1 MKLVVKRFE
10 ELSVNE
16 LYDIMKLRIDIFVV
30 EQNCPYYDLDDLDQD
45 AIHVYIEEDGIIKTY
60 LRVMDRNVE
69 SEYVSIGR
77 VVNRNHGKGYGKR
90 IMDEGIKVAIERFNA
105 EKIYLEAQS
114 YAKGFYE
121 KFGFKQISDEFVMDD
136 IPHIK
141 MLLDIKN
148 KI

>member
-1 MKLVVKRFE
+1 MKLSIKRFE

-16 LYDIMKLRIDIFVV
+16 LYDILKLRVDIFVV

-45 AIHVYIEEDGIIKTY
+45 AIHVFIEEDGIIQAY

-77 VVNRNHGKGYGKR
+77 VVNRSHGKGYGRK
-90 IMDEGIKVAIERFNA
+90 IMQEGIKVAKERYNA
-105 EKIYLEAQS
+105 DKIYVEAQL

-121 KFGFKQISDEFVMDD
+121 KFGFKQISEEFILDD
-136 IPHIK
+136 IPHIR
-141 MLLDIKN
+141 MLLDI
-148 KI
+148 

>member
-1 MKLVVKRFE
+1 MKLSIKRFE

-16 LYDIMKLRIDIFVV
+16 LYDILKLRVDIFVV

-45 AIHVYIEEDGIIKTY
+45 ATHVFIEEDGIVQAY

-77 VVNRNHGKGYGKR
+77 VVNRSHGKGYGRK
-90 IMDEGIKVAIERFNA
+90 IMQEGIKVAKERYNA
-105 EKIYLEAQS
+105 DKIYIEAQL

-121 KFGFKQISDEFVMDD
+121 KFGFKQISEEFILDD
-136 IPHIK
+136 IAHIR
-141 MLLDIKN
+141 MLLDI
-148 KI
+148 